1 MAVLREE
8 ISKKDRDVNKLSLKI
23 QQIEKAKI
31 DLKILKDQYA
41 TMDKEKMKITE
52 DKRNFQTD
60 LLAAQKAN
68 NELSG
73 KVQDQSEKFKN
84 LDRLYQML
92 VSETG
97 EIKAKNKELNHRLDM
112 LFEEKRDLT
121 RKVRDQDLRLK
132 NTKIVVA
139 GLEEAE
145 GELERMWFLKVS
157 DVNNLLEQEKKTSQD
172 LLSEKTQMS
181 VNLNKMTQDY
191 FELKDA
197 NVELEGKYVV
207 LLSESKELE
216 QSIVALDERQDQAI
230 AGQNELLNR
239 IEERHRQQKLQSEQ
253 EIASLRRQIEE
264 VTSDLV
270 GSEQK
275 VQMFEFRLKDITN
288 LMEVTR
294 KENSYLKGRIDRL
307 NIALKDRKN
316 LKAHAVSKKNELDE
330 PVHEPM
336 GASSKESSQ
345 IKKELAQQIE
355 SYQQQG
361 KYLSTQIAQMRRERL
376 VKNVHNR
383 RKLTNL
389 DDSPTESGLNSY
401 DQLKVAK
408 HIDNGNR
415 YLEKEDFN
423 TAMREFY
430 AATKLDPL
438 NIGARINL
446 GVAYLKKKMY
456 SSAISEFRKATKIDP
471 QNVVA
476 YKNLG
481 LAYYKLN
488 NYSLAVKNLE
498 IALKIN
504 PNDTSVLSGLDVIHG
519 KTLNA
524 SEADSLLDSQIFDEV
539 ISEN

>member
-1 MAVLREE
+1 EQDAKE
-8 ISKKDRDVNKLSLKI
+8 LSLKI
-23 QQIEKAKI
+23 QQLEKAKD

-92 VSETG
+92 VSEAD
-97 EIKAKNKELNHRLDM
+97 EIKINNKELNRRLDM

-132 NTKIVVA
+132 DTKMMLA
-139 GLEEAE
+139 GLEDAK
-145 GELERMWFLKVS
+145 GELKRMWVLKLN
-157 DVNNLLEQEKKTSQD
+157 DVNNLLEQEKKISQD
-172 LLSEKTQMS
+172 LLSEKTQIS
-181 VNLNKMTQDY
+181 VSLNKMTQDY

-253 EIASLRRQIEE
+253 EISSLRRQIEE

-275 VQMFEFRLKDITN
+275 VKTFEFRLKDITN

-316 LKAHAVSKKNELDE
+316 LKAYAVSKKNELNE

-383 RKLTNL
+383 RKLTNP

-446 GVAYLKKKMY
+446 GVVYLKKKMY

-539 ISEN
+539 IAEN